1 MRGANYSASQIKL
14 LIMRKTNKEQPSAKE
29 NPEENKQE
37 ANLNPEEETQTGE
50 GKEETPTDTPAK
62 ENPEEEATDEVDE
75 VVDKVLRLYPQY
87 ESLYVDSKGFVFTE
101 GTSKAMRGN
110 AKLYKNKY
118 FKK

>member
-14 LIMRKTNKEQPSAKE
+14 LIMRKTNKEQPS
-29 NPEENKQE
+29 
-37 ANLNPEEETQTGE
+37 
-50 GKEETPTDTPAK
+50 AK